1 MNEYRQPNR
10 AREEAVFPRRARK
23 ERVNPAERLISA
35 RVTATAR
42 RIACLALTWLMPP
55 LSVSAAAQSLPTEDR
70 ADLFALV
77 PADAVAVVALDPPRA
92 ASPASSPSTDDLA
105 AELLV
110 QISRQL
116 GMFLEADETVR
127 VWTDVAAGFVQ
138 LVRRPVAFAILDI
151 EFDQRED
158 GGHELARMNAALLVD
173 TRGSHETVEQQIRHL
188 LNTYTNQ
195 EHTKLRRIDGAG
207 GANARYELKD
217 DRLPGWASLTFGPV
231 GATYLITLGEGAAQ
245 RMASCAAQPGTSLA
259 HDAWLTAAARACRK
273 PGIEFRLFAD
283 IERLVQRQPDGFR
296 SRVNTW
302 LHLIDLPETRRLFA
316 VISRD
321 GRVVESTAFV
331 RQGDAD
337 RVIPIADHEFLKPW
351 GYDLIPKEATVFTV
365 VDANFRTLPLS
376 IWEAFVSSR
385 TPNTAAMFRETLT
398 RIETESGVRLREDVF
413 ARLSDRIVIHDF
425 PVHALRLP
433 VARTIYVPIEKE
445 PEIVAGNL
453 DRFLAAAARALAG
466 PSAADPSPLRRESDG
481 VWYVHMGLQ
490 GPAVKVCGH
499 WLVISYSPFAVRE
512 NEKHLQQP
520 PR

>member
-1 MNEYRQPNR
+1 MQFPGKGAIFPPRTRQ
-10 AREEAVFPRRARK
+10 EAEQSMQRRVSSRGT
-23 ERVNPAERLISA
+23 PAPPL
-35 RVTATAR
+35 
-42 RIACLALTWLMPP
+42 IACLLLPCFLTT
-55 LSVSAAAQSLPTEDR
+55 LSAYAAAQSLPTEDR
-70 ADLFALV
+70 TDLFALV

-105 AELLV
+105 AQLLV

-116 GMFLEADETVR
+116 GMFLEADETLR

-151 EFDQRED
+151 EFEERED

-195 EHTKLRRIDGAG
+195 EHTKLERIDGAG
-207 GANARYELKD
+207 ADGAPARYELKD
-217 DRLPGWASLTFGPV
+217 DRLPGWARITFGPV

-273 PGIEFRLFAD
+273 PGIEFRFFAD

-302 LHLIDLPETRRLFA
+302 LHLIDLPQTRRLFN

-331 RQGDAD
+331 RQADAD
-337 RVIPIADHEFLKPW
+337 RAIPIADHEFLKPW

-365 VDANFRTLPLS
+365 ADANFRTLPLS

-385 TPNTAAMFRETLT
+385 TPNTAAMYRETLA

-413 ARLSDRIVIHDF
+413 ARLGDRIVIHDF

-445 PEIVAGNL
+445 PQVVAGNL

-466 PSAADPSPLRRESDG
+466 PSATDPSPLRREPDG
-481 VWYVHMGLQ
+481 VWYVHLGLQ
-490 GPAVKVCGH
+490 GPALKVCGG
-499 WLVISYSPFAVRE
+499 WLVISYSPFAVRA
-512 NEKHLQQP
+512 NEKHLQQLP
-520 PR
+520 H